1 METVK
6 SSSKRKSVN
15 NDEDIWSK
23 LPAYCST
30 NSVVYL
36 FVLNRNATNQALEHI
51 VFKLKEEGLKISLV
65 CGPHDKNKD
74 IVLSVWCE
82 HDKLVQYSSQVYMSQ
97 QLRRQCSSDDVD
109 SNNWTAPEQ
118 ERILLHIL
126 ESIVQKDRSTMVG
139 MDNVSIYPRQSII
152 QIYHREQVILDYFPL
167 HQQDIVRK
175 LTSSACSAFAHD
187 IDSIRNYFG
196 ETIGFYF
203 AFLNHYSNF
212 FFWISILSLIS
223 YLFGNLYLM
232 NELFTIVVC
241 IGLFIFL
248 KLWKRQSSRLACR
261 WETIEAFELESARPS
276 FRSKD
281 MILDPITK
289 ENVPFYP
296 IRKTWFKEYLLSLPF
311 VILCMYISFKVM
323 CLYFEIEEW
332 TLIYCSRVN
341 GGQPTIWVTIL
352 IYLPSIFYSLIVVG
366 MNQIYRIYAIKLND
380 YENHRTQTSHEN
392 HLIVKLVLFE
402 SVNNFLSLFY
412 IGFYLQDI
420 NMLKWNLITMLTI
433 NQFVDNVLETFLPLF
448 TVYAKSNSIEKNIKK
463 KDIDESSAKILWE
476 NKLSEYEDTYY
487 DYLELFIQYGYS
499 FLFIS
504 ILPLAP
510 VIAFLNSFVEIRL
523 DGYKLC
529 VAMRKPRQRSAKSM
543 NNAWMISFE
552 VLSILVVI
560 SNLLTL
566 SIVSNAFD
574 EFSSYFM
581 LTKFAFIVYVE
592 HILLMLILLIWYI
605 VPDIP
610 KEVNLIL
617 SRQKYENIK
626 TSNLQSP
633 KKNMQT
639 SSG

>member
-74 IVLSVWCE
+74 IILSVWCE